1 MPISIK
7 SSFNKALLLCLLL
20 STQTA
25 NAGTKS
31 WRYSIMPY
39 LWNVSFDGNTSS
51 GGNDF
56 PVDVDYSFFTLD
68 NLDNVF
74 SLKFEANNGRIGIL
88 LDGLQAGYSDETSN
102 LLFDARLDVD
112 LGYLEAAVSYNPA
125 GFSHIDFI
133 GGIRYIFIDALFY
146 LQPVITPDR
155 TKEEHHT
162 WTDPLVGLRLQD
174 ALGKNWF
181 YQLRGDIGGFG
192 VSSDMTIN
200 LLGIVGFS
208 FNKNIAAELGYR
220 YVSIDFKENDFLY
233 DVSMYGFVIGL
244 GIHF

>member
-1 MPISIK
+1 MADLRVFLYTTGFICLFFSNLASATNSESWHYAIK
-7 SSFNKALLLCLLL
+7 
-20 STQTA
+20 
-25 NAGTKS
+25 
-31 WRYSIMPY
+31 PY
-39 LWNVSFDGNTSS
+39 LWNVSFEGTTAS

-74 SLKFEANNGRIGIL
+74 SLMFEANNGRFGIL
-88 LDGLQAGYSDETSN
+88 FDGLQAGYGDEASN
-102 LLFDARLDVD
+102 LLFDARVDVD
-112 LGYLEAAVSYNPA
+112 LGYLEGAVSYKPA
-125 GFSHIDFI
+125 GFSHMDII

-146 LQPVITPDR
+146 LQPIITPDR
-155 TKEEHHT
+155 TVEERHT

-174 ALGKNWF
+174 TLGKKWF
-181 YQLRGDIGGFG
+181 YELRGDIGGFG

-200 LLGIVGFS
+200 LLGTVGFS

-220 YVSIDFKENDFLY
+220 YVSIDFKEDDFLY

-244 GIHF
+244 GIYF

>member
-7 SSFNKALLLCLLL
+7 SSCCKALLLCLLL

-68 NLDNVF
+68 NLDNVL
-74 SLKFEANNGRIGIL
+74 SLMFEANNGRFGIL
-88 LDGLQAGYSDETSN
+88 FDGLQAGYGDETSN
-102 LLFDARLDVD
+102 LLIDARLDVD
-112 LGYLEAAVSYNPA
+112 LGYLEGAVSYKPA
-125 GFSHIDFI
+125 GFSRMDII

-146 LQPVITPDR
+146 LQPIITPDR
-155 TKEEHHT
+155 TVEEHHT

-174 ALGKNWF
+174 TLGKRWF
-181 YQLRGDIGGFG
+181 YELRGDIGGFG

-200 LLGIVGFS
+200 LLGTAGMAS
-208 FNKNIAAELGYR
+208 
-220 YVSIDFKENDFLY
+220 
-233 DVSMYGFVIGL
+233 
-244 GIHF
+244 

>member
-1 MPISIK
+1 MPINIK
-7 SSFNKALLLCLLL
+7 PSCSKALLLCLLL

-25 NAGTKS
+25 NAGTES
-31 WRYSIMPY
+31 WQYSIMPY
-39 LWNVSFDGNTSS
+39 LWNVSFDGTTSS

-88 LDGLQAGYSDETSN
+88 LDGLQAGYSDDTSN

-112 LGYLEAAVSYNPA
+112 LGYLEAAVSYKPA
-125 GFSHIDFI
+125 GFSHIDII

-155 TKEEHHT
+155 TIEEHHT

-174 ALGKNWF
+174 TLGNSWF
-181 YQLRGDIGGFG
+181 YQLRGDFGGFG
-192 VSSDMTIN
+192 VSSDMAIN
-200 LLGIVGFS
+200 LLGVVGFS

-220 YVSIDFKENDFLY
+220 YVSIDFKDDDFLY
-233 DVSMYGFVIGL
+233 DVSMYGLIIGL